1 MTSPIRKARY
11 RVTGLFGLSPVGEVR
26 TAIVLNED
34 VDEKRALLFHPA
46 EAQTLKQTGVS
57 IFNALYA
64 VIGVVGA
71 ICVLVTGINWAAG
84 NFLGAHDPKRLFF
97 QVLAGTAI
105 AFASVAIVQFIKEA
119 VGGNGSIGNL

>member
-1 MTSPIRKARY
+1 MNSHILQTSENTLTKIMLLKGILLIGILA
-11 RVTGLFGLSPVGEVR
+11 
-26 TAIVLNED
+26 
-34 VDEKRALLFHPA
+34 ALLFHPA

-119 VGGNGSIGNL
+119 EGGNGSIGNL

>member
-1 MTSPIRKARY
+1 MKSQILKSSENTPTQIMLLK
-11 RVTGLFGLSPVGEVR
+11 GILLFG
-26 TAIVLNED
+26 VLAT
-34 VDEKRALLFHPA
+34 VLIHPA

-105 AFASVAIVQFIKEA
+105 AFASMAIVQFIKEA